1 MTVGSNL
8 SLRITALLLI
18 GFVLFQMAIVVTMA
32 LPSRGNDRRPYN
44 LPLPEQ
50 VRTMVDMLDPA
61 PPERRATLIDM
72 FNSSLYTIAIRHD
85 PLAPLPSRRKGLDQ
99 LERQYDAALPGHVVD
114 IAGRQPLLDR
124 IAGKGPW
131 PGRFFAPIF
140 ITVRLKGG
148 DLLVIDSRPSA
159 LVRSWLRE
167 RSLLGAIGGLIVLA
181 VLALAVRQTTQPLVR
196 LSRGVRGLSR
206 DLDTPDL
213 PVSGSREMRELSV
226 AFNEMKA
233 RIGGLLSERTRML
246 AGIAHDMRTYLTRLR
261 LRADFI
267 DDADQRTR
275 AIADLDE
282 MAALLDDTLL
292 FARRDAD
299 ADADADAEAAPKP
312 QRIDVAAE
320 LAAITALRSDM
331 GEAVELLPVP
341 IDLTIQATPIA
352 LRRMLANLIDNGLR
366 HGGQVTLS
374 AGECEGGVKITV
386 ADNGPGVPEAALSR
400 LGEPFCRIDPSRD
413 RSTGGAGLGL
423 AIVRALA
430 ERDGAAVSFANR
442 AGGGFVATLTFR
454 R

>member
-1 MTVGSNL
+1 
-8 SLRITALLLI
+8 
-18 GFVLFQMAIVVTMA
+18 MAIVATMA

-50 VRTMVDMLDPA
+50 VHTMVDLLDPA
-61 PPERRATLIDM
+61 PPARRAMLIEL
-72 FNSSLYTIAIRHD
+72 FNSSLYTISIRHD
-85 PLAPLPSRRKGLDQ
+85 PLAPLPSRRRGLDQ
-99 LERQYDAALPGHVVD
+99 LERQYDVALPGHAVD
-114 IAGRQPLLDR
+114 IVGRQPLLDR

-140 ITVRLKGG
+140 ITVRLQGG
-148 DLLVIDSRPSA
+148 DVLVIDSRPSA

-267 DDADQRTR
+267 DDADQRAR

-299 ADADADAEAAPKP
+299 AAPKP
-312 QRIDVAAE
+312 QRIDVATE
-320 LAAITALRSDM
+320 LAAIAALRRDM
-331 GEAVELLPVP
+331 GEAVELMPVP
-341 IDLTIQATPIA
+341 AGLTIQATPIA

-374 AGECEGGVKITV
+374 AGEWESGVKITV

-400 LGEPFCRIDPSRD
+400 LGEPFGRIDPSRD

-430 ERDGAAVSFANR
+430 ERDGAEVSFANR
-442 AGGGFVATLTFR
+442 AGGGFVATLAFAANR
-454 R
+454 LLLSG

>member
-18 GFVLFQMAIVVTMA
+18 GFVLFQMAIVATMA

-50 VRTMVDMLDPA
+50 VHMMVDLLDPA
-61 PPERRATLIDM
+61 PPARRAMLIDM
-72 FNSSLYTIAIRHD
+72 FNSSLYTVSIRHD

-99 LERQYDAALPGHVVD
+99 LERQYDAALPGHAVD
-114 IAGRQPLLDR
+114 LVGRQPLLDR

-140 ITVRLKGG
+140 ITVRLQGG
-148 DLLVIDSRPSA
+148 DVLVIDSRPSA

-167 RSLLGAIGGLIVLA
+167 RSLIGAIGGLIVLA
-181 VLALAVRQTTQPLVR
+181 VLALAVRQTTRPLVR
-196 LSRGVRGLSR
+196 LSRGVRELSGN
-206 DLDTPDL
+206 LDTPDL
-213 PVSGSREMRELSV
+213 PVSGSREMRALSA

-233 RIGGLLSERTRML
+233 RIGSLLSERTRML

-267 DDADQRTR
+267 DDVDQRTR

-299 ADADADAEAAPKP
+299 AAPKP
-312 QRIDVAAE
+312 QRIDVATE
-320 LAAITALRSDM
+320 LAAIAALRRDM

-341 IDLTIQATPIA
+341 TGLTIQATPIA

-374 AGECEGGVKITV
+374 AGAWRGGVKIAV
-386 ADNGPGVPEAALSR
+386 ADNGPGVPEAALSH
-400 LGEPFCRIDPSRD
+400 LGEPFGRIDPSRD

-423 AIVRALA
+423 AIVKALA
-430 ERDGAAVSFANR
+430 ERDGAEVSFANR
-442 AGGGFVATLTFR
+442 AGGGFVATLAFNS
-454 R
+454 